1 LAGSLKYT
9 PVFPAC
15 PKTEG
20 FRGISRC
27 TRDIVTCWPGQA
39 EAAALDCSA
48 RAAVDLI
55 RGNVAISEDVQTD
68 TVQFKTLLPAGMLVA
83 VLCNAAPNPS
93 FESDIYTRSI
103 REFGGNRVNPMAY
116 SETTAGFQS
125 YLTDSG
131 VKIVSARELILPNHP
146 DVAARLGFHDFLP
159 PRSWWPRGA
168 ALALLT
174 QRIEFKTNSLVRVR
188 NWWRPTAYNSDPA
201 VGGARAGDH
210 PTASAVDLD
219 YRTISDRMRAE
230 LFLRALEK
238 RCPWLQLSL
247 GLGALTTHVGIG
259 SLNGHREWHYEGWR
273 PPTAKRNG

>member
-1 LAGSLKYT
+1 MAGSLKYT

-174 QRIEFKTNSLVRVR
+174 QRIEFQTNSLVRVR

-201 VGGARAGDH
+201 VGGAKAGDH

-219 YRTISDRMRAE
+219 YRTIAERMQAE
-230 LFLRALEK
+230 LFLRALESGV
-238 RCPWLQLSL
+238 RGCSYRL
-247 GLGALTTHVGIG
+247 G
-259 SLNGHREWHYEGWR
+259 
-273 PPTAKRNG
+273 